1 MKRFK
6 NHNEFQNYIIETY
19 RINVEEHSKCYSRT
33 HIHPKQRKLCKWK
46 RANSVLSTFTL
57 LHEVGHCEN
66 NNSSMRRCEQEF
78 YATEW
83 ALEICKEFN
92 IKVPQK
98 LIDKYQRYVYMELDR
113 GLRRGGY
120 GYPSREEMRL
130 GERTQL
136 L

>member
-1 MKRFK
+1 
-6 NHNEFQNYIIETY
+6 
-19 RINVEEHSKCYSRT
+19 
-33 HIHPKQRKLCKWK
+33 
-46 RANSVLSTFTL
+46 
-57 LHEVGHCEN
+57 
-66 NNSSMRRCEQEF
+66 MRRCEQEF

-120 GYPSREEMRL
+120 GYPSREEMKL
-130 GERTQL
+130 GGN
-136 L
+136 